1 MINLS
6 CTRLYQ
12 TVTLLLFLSIS
23 PSVAI
28 AQCVYFDGFVEN
40 GDGTVTDPRDGLRWQ
55 KCAVGQKWVTNSCEG
70 NASEMNWADALLKT
84 DKSSIGQ
91 ETVWRLP
98 TTAEVTS
105 VMAEFPKCIR
115 ERPLRSVSSKLAYL
129 VVPNGNNG
137 NLGEFWSL
145 ERSGSDAKTFDFNT
159 GMTSP
164 GKGVVSMSRV
174 RLVAGGSSNARA
186 EFATVYDDYVISNRK
201 PLREAVRPDP
211 VVVSQ
216 TAPPTHSAPT
226 KPADPW
232 NSLLEATGNRTVQ
245 PPPSAGVK
253 VTGKSPIPTNR
264 AVELCTPVTAAGMM
278 SNILG
283 AIYLLEFFPPV
294 DGASIWGQ
302 LGPQVKVTPVKVHA
316 KYRDGARLYSE
327 AFLFQNAFG
336 EYKCQKQ

>member
-1 MINLS
+1 MIELICKRLCKRLALS
-6 CTRLYQ
+6 
-12 TVTLLLFLSIS
+12 LFVSIS
-23 PSVAI
+23 ASTAI

-55 KCAVGQKWVTNSCEG
+55 KCAVGQKWVTNGCED
-70 NASEMNWADALLKT
+70 NAVEMNWADALLKT
-84 DKSSIGQ
+84 DKPSIGQ

-98 TTAEVTS
+98 AAAELAS

-115 ERPLRSVSSKLAYL
+115 ERPLRSVSSKLAYA
-129 VVPNGNNG
+129 VVPNG

-145 ERSGSDAKTFDFNT
+145 ERNGSGAKTFDFNT
-159 GMTSP
+159 GMSSG
-164 GKGVVSMSRV
+164 GKGVASMSRV

-186 EFATVYDDYVISNRK
+186 EFAKVYDDYVISGRK

-211 VVVSQ
+211 AAAYQ
-216 TAPPTHSAPT
+216 TPQPMRGAPT
-226 KPADPW
+226 KPANPW
-232 NSLLEATGNRTVQ
+232 DTLLEATGNKTVQ
-245 PPPSAGVK
+245 PPPSTGVQ
-253 VTGKSPIPTNR
+253 VTGTSPISTPR

-316 KYRDGARLYSE
+316 KYRDGAQLYTK
-327 AFLFQNAFG
+327 AFLFQDSFG
-336 EYKCQKQ
+336 DHKCQKH